1 MNNIYFEFE
10 FLFTTLSYLSVDS
23 LIMKK
28 EFLSLFV
35 KIHWKSW

>member
-10 FLFTTLSYLSVDS
+10 FLFTTLSCLSVDS
-23 LIMKK
+23 LNMKK

-35 KIHWKSW
+35 KIH